1 MIKDLGDQNRTQR
14 LGGQDDKQQWNEVIR
29 YFLFYLLFCV
39 LIGQQTV
46 NRPPDESCF
55 SKRQIGL

>member
-1 MIKDLGDQNRTQR
+1 MIKDLGGQNGIQR
-14 LGGQDDKQQWNEVIR
+14 LGGYDDKEQWNEVIR

-46 NRPPDESCF
+46 NRPHDESCL
-55 SKRQIGL
+55 SKCQIAL